1 MKNVCFEGICANLCS
16 LHMICQDPE
25 SLNISNSLVDE
36 VEIYPSELAHVL
48 ARKRVGTMVKRL
60 NDVA

>member
-1 MKNVCFEGICANLCS
+1 
-16 LHMICQDPE
+16 MICQDPE

-48 ARKRVGTMVKRL
+48 ARKTVGTMVKRL